1 MINNDDHHCLS
12 STERPKIENEKERER
27 YRKKLLI
34 KLKFILVDLI
44 RIKSSNIKTMIIS
57 EYMSD
62 TKKKMNEMRKTKKK
76 VNENS
81 EMKMEFIGNKFNESR
96 SFVDSKR
103 M

>member
-1 MINNDDHHCLS
+1 
-12 STERPKIENEKERER
+12 
-27 YRKKLLI
+27 
-34 KLKFILVDLI
+34 
-44 RIKSSNIKTMIIS
+44 MIIS